1 MTLLLGSG
9 GGMRLPMTKDTH
21 GYFFI
26 DVPGVRSGDRYFFA
40 PDDGEAYPDPASNY
54 QPEGVDGPSE
64 VVDHPAFTWTDEGW
78 RGLPFEELVLYEVHV
93 GAFTA
98 EGTFSAMI
106 HRLDDL
112 MELGVNGI
120 QLMPVAQWSGSR
132 NWGYDGVFSYA
143 VQNTYGGPEGLK
155 QLVDAC
161 HRRGIAVYLD
171 VVYNHIG
178 SEGNCL
184 GRYGPYFTDKY
195 QTPWGKAIN
204 YDGAWS
210 DGVREFVVGNA
221 LYWAEHYHV
230 DGLRLDAIHE
240 IYDRNAVRIWDRLY
254 EAVKAWEQRSGRR
267 LWLVAESDGNDPR
280 VVRPPG
286 TGGLGFDALWL
297 DDFHHALYV
306 FIDPKG
312 GKYYRD
318 YGTMEQ
324 LAKAFSEGFVLSGEY
339 VKFRHRTHGASSAGV
354 GGHHFVV
361 FNQNHDLPGNRPGGE
376 RLSVLTDMASLKL
389 AATAMLLSPYVP
401 MLFMGEEYGEETP
414 FYFFSDYRQPETTAG
429 LIEGRKQQFALFGFD
444 GEVRDPQD
452 EHLFLESKLQWARRK
467 EGKHAALL
475 RWHRDLIRLRRA
487 HPLLRDLSKDRYR
500 ADVGGSYGL
509 AVYRY
514 TADRRLHLLCLFNF
528 SFDAEL
534 SMTIGYA
541 GLQGKWRQLLATHKE
556 MSALVTAGGTVAL
569 PPRSAVVYEL
579 RLFFADDE

>member
-64 VVDHPAFTWTDEGW
+64 VVDHTAFTWTDEGW

>member
-120 QLMPVAQWSGSR
+120 QLMPAAQWSGSR

>member
-240 IYDRNAVRIWDRLY
+240 IYDRLY

>member
-64 VVDHPAFTWTDEGW
+64 VVDHTAFTWTDEGW

-556 MSALVTAGGTVAL
+556 MPALVTAGGTVAL